1 MSTIT
6 IRGLGDDVVRALKV
20 RAAREGRS
28 MEAEVRTILTSAV
41 AGSGDEYGF
50 GTFLAETFAGLGPVD
65 IPERSDQAEP
75 IDLS

>member
-6 IRGLGDDVVRALKV
+6 IRGLDDSVVRALKI

-28 MEAEVRTILTSAV
+28 MEAEVRSILIASV
-41 AGSGDEYGF
+41 AGSDDEYGF
-50 GTFLAETFAGLGPVD
+50 GTLLAATFAGLGPLEA
-65 IPERSDQAEP
+65 PERTELAEP

>member
-1 MSTIT
+1 MPTIT
-6 IRGLGDDVVRALKV
+6 IRGLDDDVVRALKV

-41 AGSGDEYGF
+41 AGSGEEYGF
-50 GTFLAETFAGLGPVD
+50 GTFLAATFAGLGPFEVSRRAD
-65 IPERSDQAEP
+65 PAEP

>member
-1 MSTIT
+1 MPTIT
-6 IRGLGDDVVRALKV
+6 IRGLGDDVLRALKV

-41 AGSGDEYGF
+41 AGTDDEYGF
-50 GTFLAETFAGLGPVD
+50 GTLLAQTFAGLGPFD
-65 IPERSDQAEP
+65 LPPRADAAKP